1 MANKSKT
8 KARNKKFVTIL
19 GIKIDENNFAALIIG
34 IAIFTMLGVSRIYDN
49 NKLEHGRTELV
60 CAEIIDV
67 GIRTPGGLGVKNEV
81 GYIKF
86 RYYIENREFT
96 QFTSSFQIK
105 KYINRY
111 HVGDCIEVLVSLENK
126 NVWRW
131 NESKGSFKCHE

>member
-8 KARNKKFVTIL
+8 KVRDKKFVTIL
-19 GIKIDENNFAALIIG
+19 GIKIDENNFAVLIIG
-34 IAIFTMLGVSRIYDN
+34 IVIFTMLGVSRIYDN

-86 RYYIENREFT
+86 RYYINGEEIIHFIE
-96 QFTSSFQIK
+96 SFDIK
-105 KYINRY
+105 HNITLY
-111 HVGDCIEVLVSLENK
+111 HVGDCVEVLVSLENK